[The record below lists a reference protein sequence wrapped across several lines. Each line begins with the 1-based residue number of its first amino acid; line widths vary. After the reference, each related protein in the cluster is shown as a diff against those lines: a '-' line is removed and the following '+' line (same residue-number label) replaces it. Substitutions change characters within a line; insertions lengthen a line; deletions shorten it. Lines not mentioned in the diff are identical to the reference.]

1 MKNCKQI
8 ATEWGLSERTV
19 NDLCK
24 KNKIDGAI
32 KVGKMWKI
40 PDDAKK
46 PIDGRITSGKYVRH
60 SAGVTRKPLPIGISD
75 YVRAQADYYYVDKT
89 MLIKEFLDQKP
100 LVSLFTRPR
109 RFGKTLNMDMLRVF
123 FEISEENTSKY
134 FEDKAIWQCGEEYR
148 NQQGQY
154 PVVFLTFKD
163 VKFDSW
169 KATLDKIR
177 DLLQEEFG
185 RHQELA
191 TSERI
196 AEYEK
201 TYFAKIINGDA
212 SEVDLTA
219 SLAKLSQMLTKHYG
233 KAPIIIIDEYDTP
246 IQEGYSKDFYDE
258 IIGFMRNFFSGAFKD
273 NKNLTYGFLTGILR
287 IAQESIFSGLNNLT
301 VNSVMDEE
309 YDQFFGFT
317 VSEVREMLKYYG
329 VLDKE
334 EELKDWYDGYLF
346 GSTEIYNPWS
356 VINYISRGC
365 IPQAYWVNTGKNEI
379 LEDVLK
385 VATEDITERLY
396 SLLQGERVIA
406 RIDQNVV
413 YRSLSEDPAN
423 IYSLLLVAGYLKT
436 PKKELQADGS
446 YLCEVSIPNREIA
459 AVYKSEVL
467 SHLLQIG
474 AITRTTAN
482 KIAESLYANDYKN
495 LQKAIAEYMDK
506 SVSFY
511 DAGAEGFYHGL
522 VLGLI
527 ALMDNQYKMC
537 GNDCPFCT
545 NILPSSIRSQNEIIS
560 KVFKNSALSVANAV
574 LEYVQ
579 QAVDQGYILPDAVDV
594 LESYIGDNTKADELY
609 AELQMLAK
617 ETDYLYK
624 KIEKICMFKPMNV
637 THAQLVNL
645 EQSLSE
651 LVIEERQLQSFY
663 ATDLIK
669 KLIYHVSDKINALK
683 GKTGQLHK
691 TYGICISHGKITCRR

>member
-1 MKNCKQI
+1 MKSSEQFAI
-8 ATEWGLSERTV
+8 EWNLSKRTI
-19 NDLCK
+19 NDLC
-24 KNKIDGAI
+24 NKGKIQGAV
-32 KVGKMWKI
+32 KEGRKWLI
-40 PDDAKK
+40 PDDAVRPVDK
-46 PIDGRITSGKYVRH
+46 RVSSGKYAKKKVANNK
-60 SAGVTRKPLPIGISD
+60 SLPIGISD

-89 MLIKEFLDQKP
+89 MLIKEFLDRKP

-109 RFGKTLNMDMLRVF
+109 RFGKTLNMDMLRAF

-134 FEDKAIWQCGEEYR
+134 FEDKAIWRCGDEYR
-148 NQQGQY
+148 GQQGQY

-191 TSERI
+191 SSDKL

-201 TYFAKIINGDA
+201 IYFAKIINGDA

-233 KAPIIIIDEYDTP
+233 KAPVIIIDEYDTP

-273 NKNLTYGFLTGILR
+273 NKNITYGFLTGILR

-317 VSEVREMLKYYG
+317 ASEVRDMLEYYG

-334 EELKDWYDGYLF
+334 AELKDWYDGYLF

-356 VINYISRGC
+356 VINYISKGC

-385 VATEDITERLY
+385 VATDDITERLY

-459 AVYKSEVL
+459 AVYKSEIL

-482 KIAESLYANDYKN
+482 KIAESLYANDYKK

-506 SVSFY
+506 SISFY

-527 ALMDNQYKMC
+527 ALMDNQYKIKSNRES
-537 GNDCPFCT
+537 GDGRYDISLFPREDRY
-545 NILPSSIRSQNEIIS
+545 PGIIMEL
-560 KVFKNSALSVANAV
+560 KWKKDLSTDE
-574 LEYVQ
+574 LS
-579 QAVDQGYILPDAVDV
+579 GL
-594 LESYIGDNTKADELY
+594 ADEALAQIDEKRY
-609 AELQMLAK
+609 DAEMK
-617 ETDYLYK
+617 EDGIQDILKFGIAFSGK
-624 KIEKICMFKPMNV
+624 KV
-637 THAQLVNL
+637 
-645 EQSLSE
+645 
-651 LVIEERQLQSFY
+651 R
-663 ATDLIK
+663 IK
-669 KLIYHVSDKINALK
+669 TK
-683 GKTGQLHK
+683 
-691 TYGICISHGKITCRR
+691 